1 MESFLFAF
9 MFFSLSQSLAINIKI
24 TPILKSLHLL
34 LLFFSMS
41 ATLISKDQAK
51 STLNIENPLAILLL
65 LSHSR

>member
-41 ATLISKDQAK
+41 VTLISKDQAK
-51 STLNIENPLAILLL
+51 STLNI
-65 LSHSR
+65 